1 MAQRKRP
8 VGRPKLPR
16 GEERES
22 ILTLRLKPAE
32 RRELE
37 RAAKAAGQ
45 TVSAWAREAL
55 LSRAGGR

>member
-1 MAQRKRP
+1 MAPKKRP
-8 VGRPKLPR
+8 IGRPKLPR
-16 GEERES
+16 GEEREVV
-22 ILTLRLKPAE
+22 LTLRLKPAE

-45 TVSAWAREAL
+45 TVSGWAREAL